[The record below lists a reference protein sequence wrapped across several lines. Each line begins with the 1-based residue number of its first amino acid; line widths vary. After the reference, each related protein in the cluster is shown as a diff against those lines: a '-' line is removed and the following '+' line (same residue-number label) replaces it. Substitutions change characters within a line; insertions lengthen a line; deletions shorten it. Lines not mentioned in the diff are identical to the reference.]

1 MIERI
6 RPALSAY
13 VFGVLGVFLASA
25 PWTAVWDRGTSV
37 LTGTPL
43 GMWIRSGWFRG
54 LVSGIGL
61 LDVAVALSEAA
72 ALWRLVRKADR
83 GDAR

>member
-1 MIERI
+1 LIDRI

-25 PWTAVWDRGTSV
+25 PWTVVWDRGTNV
-37 LTGTPL
+37 LTGTSL
-43 GMWIRSGWFRG
+43 GMWVRSGWLRG

-61 LDVAVALSEAA
+61 LDLAVALSEAA
-72 ALWRLVRKADR
+72 ALWRLVRDSDR